1 MTNKEIIK
9 DWEYYVNK
17 YNLSLD
23 NENYDDLE
31 KAFKEQKSEIIEIVQ
46 KEITESDKYTIAP
59 LQRIMSN
66 LIKEDET
73 N

>member
-1 MTNKEIIK
+1 MNKEIIK

-46 KEITESDKYTIAP
+46 KEIAESDKYTIAP

>member
-46 KEITESDKYTIAP
+46 KEIAESDKYTIAP

>member
-46 KEITESDKYTIAP
+46 KEIAESDKYTIAP

-66 LIKEDET
+66 LIKEYE
-73 N
+73 

>member
-1 MTNKEIIK
+1 MTI
-9 DWEYYVNK
+9 
-17 YNLSLD
+17 

-46 KEITESDKYTIAP
+46 KEIAESDKYTIAP